1 MTTSTTPRF
10 ICPVCSGSHLDYQQP
25 DGLCKCFT
33 NMKKMKAG
41 DDCEVVNDLM
51 AMFGM
56 GKPVDK
62 K

>member
-1 MTTSTTPRF
+1 
-10 ICPVCSGSHLDYQQP
+10 
-25 DGLCKCFT
+25 
-33 NMKKMKAG
+33 MKKMKAG